1 MAERTVSPAVF
12 TKEIDQTFLTQ
23 GISQIGGAVVGF
35 SQEDMHTHLQL
46 LEP

>member
-23 GISQIGGAVVGF
+23 GISQIGGAVVGLLKRT
-35 SQEDMHTHLQL
+35 HTHLQL

>member
-23 GISQIGGAVVGF
+23 GISQIGGAVEKESF
-35 SQEDMHTHLQL
+35 SRGPAILTYNC
-46 LEP
+46 